1 MSISPREL
9 RELKN
14 ITKLYMKTSGFDRI
28 KIKNEMLQSV
38 NSIANATNYN
48 TGLLL
53 FREEDINKDDEIDFS
68 RKLIEWKYDK
78 YKMNTMKSVFM
89 KYGYY

>member
-14 ITKLYMKTSGFDRI
+14 ITKLYTKTSGSDRT
-28 KIKNEMLQSV
+28 KIKNEMLQSI
-38 NSIANATNYN
+38 NSIANATNYT

-53 FREEDINKDDEIDFS
+53 FREEDINKDDEMDFR
-68 RKLIEWKYDK
+68 RKLIEWKCDK
-78 YKMNTMKSVFM
+78 YKMDTMKSIFM